1 MLDISIVK
9 YFLLDISYNI
19 VMENKFAS
27 RLKDLIDDSEKNLRQ
42 LSKETGISTASL
54 SDWSNGKVQPT
65 AENIYIIAK
74 YFGVT
79 SDYLLGLES

>member
-79 SDYLLGLES
+79 SDYLLGLEN

>member
-1 MLDISIVK
+1 MLDIYIVK

-79 SDYLLGLES
+79 SDYLLGLEN

>member
-1 MLDISIVK
+1 M
-9 YFLLDISYNI
+9 LDISYNI
-19 VMENKFAS
+19 IMENKFAS

-79 SDYLLGLES
+79 SDYLLGLEN